1 MKTKQKCEKCDGAGK
16 YAYDE
21 NHIKTCEACCL
32 HDGGWWKME
41 KHYGR
46 DNGKYACK
54 KGCGTIIDDLPS
66 RDSTEENTSAP
77 QTEEDLMELTKAA
90 LADVLGREPT
100 KSEILKAHAGFK
112 RMAFVM
118 YEHARRAKKE

>member
-1 MKTKQKCEKCDGAGK
+1 MEKNQECEKCNGTGK

-21 NHIKTCEACCL
+21 NHVKTCEVCCA
-32 HDGGWWKME
+32 HEDGWWQME
-41 KHYGR
+41 KHYGK

-66 RDSTEENTSAP
+66 NISLKENTSAP
-77 QTEEDLMELTKAA
+77 QTEEDLIELTKAA
-90 LADVLGREPT
+90 LTDALGREPT
-100 KSEILKAHAGFK
+100 KQEVLKAHAGFK

-118 YEHARRAKKE
+118 YEHARQTKNE